1 LSAEA
6 AALPTISRGIK
17 LDPFTPGDISYLLWL
32 IMGYLPVQAVLVLAW
47 SRHPVQWAPVMIEV
61 SGDDGGVR

>member
-6 AALPTISRGIK
+6 AALPTISLGTK

-32 IMGYLPVQAVLVLAW
+32 IMGYLLV
-47 SRHPVQWAPVMIEV
+47 
-61 SGDDGGVR
+61 